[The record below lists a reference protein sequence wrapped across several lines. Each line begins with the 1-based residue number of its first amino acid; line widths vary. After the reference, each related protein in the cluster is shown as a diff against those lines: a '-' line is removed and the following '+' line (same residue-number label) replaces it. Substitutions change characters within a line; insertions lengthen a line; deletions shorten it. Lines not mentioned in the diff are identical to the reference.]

1 MARPTVYSGDVA
13 DAICEM
19 IASGKS
25 VRTICAEDSFPSMST
40 VFKWLRENEEFS
52 QQYVRAREA
61 QADTLFDEV
70 LSIADQYVSM
80 ADKLDVDHIQR
91 ARLRIDARK
100 WMASKLQPKKYGDK
114 LDIDQKT
121 THEAGNSLQ
130 GLMERIAT
138 NGKRIHSD

>member
-25 VRTICAEDSFPSMST
+25 VRTICAEDNFPSMST

-52 QQYVRAREA
+52 QQYVRAREV

-70 LSIADQYVSM
+70 LSIADQYDSA

-121 THEAGNSLQ
+121 THEAGNSLK
-130 GLMERIAT
+130 GLMERIAN